1 VSAEQTRRTL
11 NQLDKELADLE
22 KKLADLAKK
31 EADKTKRIND
41 VQKSITKNTSASMMS
56 SKLRQIQGYQNELA
70 RVIDDKAG
78 INKKIAEIRKKRADT
93 AVKLQREEAAET
105 QKANKAQQ
113 AIQNS
118 YERRIADLSAQIMK
132 QLSDTKPPRHMYE
145 ESGHEEYDV
154 FISHASEDKAEFA
167 DALCETLENSGVKV
181 WYDALSIGWGDSLR
195 AKIDDGLKKSK
206 FGIVVLS
213 KDYIRKGWTQYEL
226 DGLFQIEMTN
236 GKTILPIWHNITK
249 DEVQAFSPTLA
260 GRKALNTSM
269 FSVQEIA
276 NELIKILP
284 GTSNNEAAE
293 EMEDISN
300 G

>member
-1 VSAEQTRRTL
+1 MSAEQTRRSL
-11 NQLDKELADLE
+11 NQIDKELADLE

-41 VQKSITKNTSASMMS
+41 VQKSITKNTSASMVS

-78 INKKIAEIRKKRADT
+78 INKKIAEKRKKRADT

-105 QKANKAQQ
+105 QKSNKAQQ
-113 AIQNS
+113 AIQS
-118 YERRIADLSAQIMK
+118 GYERRIADLSAQITK
-132 QLSDTKPPRHMYE
+132 QLSNTIPFHHLYAE
-145 ESGHEEYDV
+145 NCYEEYDV

-167 DALCETLENSGVKV
+167 DALCMELEKSGVKV
-181 WYDALSIGWGDSLR
+181 WYDVLSIGWGDSLR
-195 AKIDDGLKKSK
+195 AKIDDGLKRSQ
-206 FGIVVLS
+206 FGIVILS

-236 GKTILPIWHNITK
+236 GKTILPIWHHITK
-249 DEVQAFSPTLA
+249 DEVQAFSPSLA

-269 FSVQEIA
+269 FSAREIA
-276 NELIKILP
+276 DELIKILP
-284 GTSNNEAAE
+284 STSNTEDE
-293 EMEDISN
+293 KEMEDIAN